1 MSWVNFKVD
10 VDADGIALI
19 TWDSPGRSMNVFT
32 QEVTNEI
39 GQIIEK
45 VATDPAI
52 KGAVVTSGKEA
63 FSGGAALTMLDNL
76 PRTFADVVKTKGQ
89 IEANCMVF
97 DESRKMSLN
106 YRRLETSGKP
116 WVAAIKGTCAGGAFE
131 LALAGHHRVGWGE

>member
-45 VATDPAI
+45 VATEPSI

-63 FSGGAALTMLDNL
+63 FSGGADLAMLQALLAS
-76 PRTFADVVKTKGQ
+76 FEGH
-89 IEANCMVF
+89 
-97 DESRKMSLN
+97 
-106 YRRLETSGKP
+106 
-116 WVAAIKGTCAGGAFE
+116 VAAIGRDKAVEHLFEEAGTLERVAE
-131 LALAGHHRVGWGE
+131 LAGDWFARYLRPALSTRQR